1 MPVLRWL
8 LAVLAVLVPSLVWG
22 VATAS
27 AEASLG
33 PHLAH
38 YEVTLDQLVTI
49 DLGPLGTVVIDS
61 PVPALG
67 ARVVVQ
73 EIPRE
78 VTSLGAASTLDA
90 LGQDLESYVQ
100 FFTGPQEA
108 LDVALRALVVDAVR
122 RSAVAVVVVVLG
134 IWVVRTLLGH
144 RRRAELG
151 GMLHEHRGVVAGT
164 TVALVLVTG
173 TLTASTPTERV
184 ADVSRQASAVF
195 DDTPLEGARITGR
208 LAGVID
214 TYGGQVVAAY
224 RDNEEFYDAAAVN
237 LDAAWQERVLRSES
251 AAGDGDG
258 GALEGDAD
266 GSAGNRGG
274 ERTGAGDDGEPT
286 DGSDRGGVG
295 STTPPDEEPE
305 LVTLLVVS
313 DLHCNVG
320 MARVIRKAAELSG
333 AQIVLNAGDTTVN
346 GTAVESYCVQAVADA
361 VPPGAALVVA
371 DGNHDSAETSAQER
385 STGATV
391 LDGVVVEV
399 HGVRI
404 LGDSDPNATRIGSGT
419 SLAGEET
426 PAEVAERLADVACA
440 DQPDILLVHNPRV
453 GDTALGRRCVPA
465 QISGHWHRR
474 VGPVL
479 KGDAVR
485 YVSSSTAGA
494 TLGEPT
500 IGPLNGIAELTVLRF
515 DPGTRRIVDYRLIR
529 VHPDARVTVAF
540 ALDWP
545 VRRPPPPPPWAPV

>member
-1 MPVLRWL
+1 MRALRWAL
-8 LAVLAVLVPSLVWG
+8 AGFAVLLPSIVWG

-38 YEVTLDQLVTI
+38 YEVTLDQQVTI

-61 PVPALG
+61 PAPVLG

-108 LDVALRALVVDAVR
+108 LDVALRALVVDAIR
-122 RSAVAVVVVVLG
+122 RSLVAVVAVVAG
-134 IWVVRTLLGH
+134 IWVVRAALGH
-144 RRRAELG
+144 RRRTELA
-151 GMLHEHRGVVAGT
+151 GMLHERRGLIAGA
-164 TVALVLVTG
+164 TVALVLVVG
-173 TLTASTPTERV
+173 TLTTSTPTEQ
-184 ADVSRQASAVF
+184 ASDVSRQASAVF
-195 DDTPLEGARITGR
+195 DGTPLEGARITGR

-224 RDNEEFYDAAAVN
+224 RDNEAFYDAAAVN
-237 LDAAWQERVLRSES
+237 LDSAWRERVVRSGS
-251 AAGDGDG
+251 VDGDPGGMGDG
-258 GALEGDAD
+258 GAGDG
-266 GSAGNRGG
+266 GS
-274 ERTGAGDDGEPT
+274 T
-286 DGSDRGGVG
+286 DGSDRAGDG
-295 STTPPDEEPE
+295 SAPAPDAEPE
-305 LVTLLVVS
+305 LITLLVVS

-333 AQIVLNAGDTTVN
+333 AQLVLNAGDTTVN

-371 DGNHDSAETSAQER
+371 DGNHDSTETSAQER
-385 STGATV
+385 ATGATV
-391 LDGVVVEV
+391 LDGAVVEV

-419 SLAGEET
+419 RLAGEET
-426 PAEVAERLADVACA
+426 PAEVAERLAEVACA
-440 DQPDILLVHNPRV
+440 ERPDILLVHNPRV
-453 GDTALGRRCVPA
+453 GEPALSRRCVPT

-479 KGDAVR
+479 EGDAVR

-494 TLGEPT
+494 LLGEPT
-500 IGPLNGIAELTVLRF
+500 IGPLNGVAELTVLRF
-515 DPGTRRIVDYRLIR
+515 DPQTRRIVDYRLIR